1 YPEPYAHHT
10 ITARA
15 RQSCLLCYRRVM
27 RTLWACYND
36 TDDEAYESYYDRR
49 YEAQRSPS
57 SLYGGLPETKIDLIN
72 ASVDSFVL
80 CLNLFASRFE
90 AVCNAPNDVLYPL
103 YSP

>member
-1 YPEPYAHHT
+1 
-10 ITARA
+10 
-15 RQSCLLCYRRVM
+15 M

-72 ASVDSFVL
+72 ASVDSIVL

-103 YSP
+103 YSPIHAGLRLTAALVYLLNESHRPVLI